1 MASYNARIITDDGVK
16 TIKVDARDDV
26 DAERIAA
33 KRGTV
38 IGVKKRFSLDL
49 QRGMNA
55 SERNT
60 FMLRLSS
67 MVGSK
72 MSVTDALRLLNTTF
86 TGKIKDAAGLMLQR
100 IEQGMTLHDAIE
112 IDRKNFPVAT
122 AALVKAGV
130 QGGETWK
137 ALRDAASFEYQIR
150 TIQKS
155 SSKDAISAIFSFIVA
170 AILMIA
176 TTEYFGPQ
184 VMDNPMFKNAPGVN
198 VGWIDTFG
206 KILTGVMV
214 FLLILFGIFGWLATA
229 GRAVMPDLADKII
242 LKIPYYK
249 DLVLSRNNYV
259 VLYKLGLLIGSGV
272 RMEESLAL
280 TAEGS
285 PRGALRSDIERALKA
300 IRAGRSWARAMETLH
315 PTDQASLASSSDRED
330 IARTL
335 DMLANQYKDLFIN
348 RMQSMAPALQM
359 LSAFFM
365 TAAGFVLFGLTILPM
380 LQLSS
385 AIK

>member
-1 MASYNARIITDDGVK
+1 MPSYNARIITDDGVK
-16 TIKVDARDDV
+16 SIKIDARDDV

-38 IGVKKRFSLDL
+38 IGVKKRFAFDL
-49 QRGMNA
+49 NPGMNA

-72 MSVTDALRLLNTTF
+72 MGVTDALRLLNQTF
-86 TGKIKDAAGLMLQR
+86 TGRIKNAAGLMLQR
-100 IEQGMTLHDAIE
+100 IEQGMNLHDAIE

-130 QGGETWK
+130 QGGETWR
-137 ALRDAASFEYQIR
+137 ALRDAAAFEYQIR
-150 TIQKS
+150 SIQKS
-155 SSKDAISAIFSFIVA
+155 SSKDAMSAIFSFLVA
-170 AILMIA
+170 AALMIS

-184 VMDNPMFKNAPGVN
+184 VLDNAIFKGAAGVD
-198 VGWIDTFG
+198 VKWIETTGKVLSGIMVVMLVVFG
-206 KILTGVMV
+206 
-214 FLLILFGIFGWLATA
+214 FFGWLATA
-229 GRAVMPDLADKII
+229 GRAVMPDLADKVI

-272 RMEESLAL
+272 RMEEALAL

-300 IRAGRSWARAMETLH
+300 IRGGRSWARAMETLH
-315 PTDQASLASSSDRED
+315 PTDQASLASSSDRDD

-335 DMLANQYKDLFIN
+335 DMLATQYRDLFIQ

-359 LSAFFM
+359 ISALFM
-365 TAAGFVLFGLTILPM
+365 TAAGGVLFGLTILPM
-380 LQLSS
+380 LQLASD
-385 AIK
+385 IK